1 MNLGIEINLFVQEED
16 WGPEEIARLSLAF
29 SDAVIDLGYGN
40 VAADDVDDT
49 RLASVVV
56 VRPVKAK
63 GWIQRAKEAM
73 AVSFP
78 TSDERFIFQAD
89 NGGIKEIEDE

>member
-1 MNLGIEINLFVQEED
+1 MNLAIEVNLFVPEED
-16 WGPEEIARLSLAF
+16 WGPEEIARLSLGI
-29 SDAVIDLGYGN
+29 SDKVLELGYGN

-49 RLASVVV
+49 RLLSVIV
-56 VRPVKAK
+56 VRPVKSK

-73 AVSFP
+73 AVNFP

-89 NGGIKEIEDE
+89 NGGIKEIEDG